1 MMNLTRQ
8 DRQVINNFSLFNKNL
23 EFKKDLR
30 SISSNNNLIAEYKLE
45 SDEFNPFVVYETPEF
60 LKCYNSFLSPKVE
73 ILKDRVLISDHKS
86 EVKFFTA
93 ERAICRLPKKT
104 ISELIKDKIP
114 DTQLK
119 MSFDNVKSLQKFIE
133 ILKLPNLVIKQDDDN
148 FHSFLLTD
156 LRSKK
161 SNEFSISTY
170 QKTNKDYYCKVPHF
184 YTIPL
189 LISNYKVS
197 IFDDEY
203 ILLESLDIPLKYLIA
218 LEPKPQPDSKEREII
233 KYYAENQK
241 RYD

>member
-1 MMNLTRQ
+1 MNLTRQ

-30 SISSNNNLIAEYKLE
+30 SVSSNGSLIAEYKLE

-60 LKCYNSFLSPKVE
+60 LKCYNSFLFPKVE
-73 ILKDRVLISDHKS
+73 ILEDRVLISDHKS
-86 EVKFFTA
+86 EIKYFTA
-93 ERAICRLPKKT
+93 ERAICRLPKKR
-104 ISELIKDKIP
+104 IDDLIKDKTP

-119 MSFDNVKSLQKFIE
+119 MSFDNVKSLKRFTE
-133 ILKLPNLVIKQDDDN
+133 ILKLPNLIIKQDEDN

-156 LRSKK
+156 LKRRG

-170 QKTNKDYYCKVPHF
+170 QKTNKDYYCKVPFF
-184 YTIPL
+184 YEIPL